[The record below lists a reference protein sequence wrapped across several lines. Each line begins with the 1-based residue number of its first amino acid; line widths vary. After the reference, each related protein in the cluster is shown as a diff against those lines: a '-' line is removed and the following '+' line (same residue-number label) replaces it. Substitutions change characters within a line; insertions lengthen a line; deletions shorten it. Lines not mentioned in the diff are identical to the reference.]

1 MTNIPEET
9 SKRITSLR
17 FLLMLFVMIKHNAI
31 VKGIFMHQ
39 LPFYEPGIVTFIKEF
54 FANGLGELAVPVFF
68 IFSGYLLAASSNSYF
83 TILKKRF
90 HSIFLP
96 YTIWTFLY
104 FAGWVLLKHF
114 HFTYGNPVSGWRE
127 WSFIDYFVRFIGYY
141 HNLRFPFV
149 GSFWFLRDLMI
160 LIVISP
166 ILIFVAKR
174 LPFLLTVMCSFFY
187 FCSISIPLVLP
198 VSLFFFVFGILCSIY
213 KIDFFRLADKIKWH
227 ELIFLFL
234 AAFVLFKL
242 KPSYNIYGDIKN
254 TSYFFIFI
262 FSGIFLLF
270 KFSLIIIN
278 NEKAFSLAKKAA
290 PFTFFTYAFHT
301 PILLEV
307 VKQVTFRI
315 TLVEKYG
322 GAVRSLSQFI
332 IACILDIG
340 ISLAAGILLYKICPA
355 IFNLLS
361 GGKRNR

>member
-17 FLLMLFVMIKHNAI
+17 FLLMLFVMIKHNAV
-31 VKGIFMHQ
+31 VKNIFMHE
-39 LPFYEPGIVTFIKEF
+39 LPFYEPGIVSFIKEF
-54 FANGLGELAVPVFF
+54 FADGVGELAVPLFF
-68 IFSGYLLAASSNSYF
+68 IFSGYLLAASSDSYF
-83 TILKKRF
+83 TSLKKRF
-90 HSIFLP
+90 RSIFVP
-96 YTIWTFLY
+96 YTVWTFLY
-104 FAGWVLLKHF
+104 FAGWLFCKHF
-114 HFTYGNPVSGWRE
+114 HFFYGNPVTDWRE
-127 WSFIDYFVRFIGYY
+127 WAFYDYFVRFTGYY

-149 GSFWFLRDLMI
+149 GSFWFLRDLMV

-166 ILIFVAKR
+166 ILIFMTRK
-174 LPFLLTVMCSFFY
+174 LPFFTLISVTLLYFLQLLPPLLMQQSLFY
-187 FCSISIPLVLP
+187 FETGIVFYIFNINFFSIV
-198 VSLFFFVFGILCSIY
+198 
-213 KIDFFRLADKIKWH
+213 DKIKWKD
-227 ELIFLFL
+227 LIIS
-234 AAFVLFKL
+234 FVLGYSLFIIRKNYL
-242 KPSYNIYGDIKN
+242 YNGDIQRN
-254 TSYFFIFI
+254 AAYYLYLWSEIV
-262 FSGIFLLF
+262 LLL

-307 VKQVTFRI
+307 VKIISFRI
-315 TLVEKYG
+315 TAVRKYG

>member
-17 FLLMLFVMIKHNAI
+17 FLLMLFVMIKHNAV
-31 VKGIFMHQ
+31 VKNIFMHE
-39 LPFYEPGIVTFIKEF
+39 LPFYEPGIVSFIKEF
-54 FANGLGELAVPVFF
+54 FADGVGELAVPLFF
-68 IFSGYLLAASSNSYF
+68 IFSGYLLAASSDSYF
-83 TILKKRF
+83 TSLKKRF
-90 HSIFLP
+90 RSIFVP
-96 YTIWTFLY
+96 YTVWTFLY
-104 FAGWVLLKHF
+104 FAGWLFCKHF
-114 HFTYGNPVSGWRE
+114 HFFYGNPVTDWRE
-127 WSFIDYFVRFIGYY
+127 WAFYDYFVRFTGYY

-149 GSFWFLRDLMI
+149 GSFWFLRDLMV

-166 ILIFVAKR
+166 ILIFAVKKI
-174 LPFLLTVMCSFFY
+174 PVVITCIFSLLYVNSVE
-187 FCSISIPLVLP
+187 IPLVWS
-198 VSLFFFVFGILCSIY
+198 VSLFCFSLGIIFSVY
-213 KIDFFRLADKIKWH
+213 KIDFFKFADRINWR
-227 ELIFLFL
+227 EVLLLF
-234 AAFVLFKL
+234 FSFFILFKL
-242 KPSYNIYGDIKN
+242 KPEYNSNGEFIH
-254 TSYFFIFI
+254 TAYFFIF
-262 FSGIFLLF
+262 LLF
-270 KFSLIIIN
+270 GILAVLKLSLIIIN
-278 NEKAFSLAKKAA
+278 NEAAFCLAQKAA
-290 PFTFFTYAFHT
+290 SFTFFTYAFHT